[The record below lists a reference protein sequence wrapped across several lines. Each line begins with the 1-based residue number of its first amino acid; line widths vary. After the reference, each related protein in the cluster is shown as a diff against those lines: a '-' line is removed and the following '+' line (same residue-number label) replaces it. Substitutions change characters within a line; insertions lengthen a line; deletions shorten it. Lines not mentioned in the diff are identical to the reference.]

1 MLFWEWLSVEPS
13 GSRAAVPGTATEGL
27 KRLPF
32 DHRCSAITK
41 AGRRCKGR
49 ICQGGDF
56 CAFHDP
62 AITREQRR
70 RNGAKGGRVSRH
82 LATLP
87 GGYLSKLTTRRAI
100 GDAMD
105 RLYREVRSGLVTP
118 EMGNVLFSVL
128 TRLLDAGLWRDG
140 KIPVRPNGRSRA
152 ERIRP
157 KLAELLTVSERK
169 AWRRAVANAPESFL
183 RNAGR
188 QDRRR
193 CADALGSAQVAMPA
207 AS

>member
-1 MLFWEWLSVEPS
+1 MLFWEWLSVDGGRSQP
-13 GSRAAVPGTATEGL
+13 AVLGKVTAGM

-32 DHRCSAITK
+32 DRQCSAITK
-41 AGRRCKGR
+41 VGRRCKGR
-49 ICQGGDF
+49 IREGSEF
-56 CAFHDP
+56 CSFHDP

-100 GDAMD
+100 GEAMD
-105 RLYREVRSGLVTP
+105 RLYREVRLGLVTP

-128 TRLLDAGLWRDG
+128 TRLLDSGLSRDG
-140 KIPVRPNGRSRA
+140 EVLARANGRSRA
-152 ERIRP
+152 EPIRP
-157 KLAELLTVSERK
+157 KLAELLTISERR
-169 AWRRAVANAPESFL
+169 AWRRAVANAPESLL
-183 RNAGR
+183 RNPR
-188 QDRRR
+188 REKRRR
-193 CADALGSAQVAMPA
+193 DDAVGSAQVAMPA

>member
-1 MLFWEWLSVEPS
+1 MLFWESLSAEA
-13 GSRAAVPGTATEGL
+13 GKSRAVVPGNVTEAM

-32 DHRCSAITK
+32 DRRCSAITK

-49 ICQGGDF
+49 ICEGSEF
-56 CAFHDP
+56 CSFHDP
-62 AITREQRR
+62 AITREQRC

-87 GGYLSKLTTRRAI
+87 GGYLAKLNTRRAI
-100 GDAMD
+100 GEAMD
-105 RLYREVRSGLVTP
+105 RLYREVRLGLVTP
-118 EMGNVLFSVL
+118 EMGNVLFAVL
-128 TRLLDAGLWRDG
+128 TRLLDSGLCSEG
-140 KIPVRPNGRSRA
+140 KTATRATGRTRA

-157 KLAELLTVSERK
+157 KLAELLTVSERR

-183 RNAGR
+183 RNAAR
-188 QDRRR
+188 QDKRRR
-193 CADALGSAQVAMPA
+193 DDAVAPAQVAMPA

>member
-1 MLFWEWLSVEPS
+1 MLFWESLSVDA
-13 GSRAAVPGTATEGL
+13 GKSRAAVPGKLPEGV

-49 ICQGGDF
+49 ICEGSEF
-56 CAFHDP
+56 CSFHNP
-62 AITREQRR
+62 AITREQRC

-87 GGYLSKLTTRRAI
+87 GGYLSKLNTRRAV
-100 GDAMD
+100 GEAMD
-105 RLYREVRSGLVTP
+105 RLYREVRLGLVTP

-128 TRLLDAGLWRDG
+128 TRLLDSGLCRDG
-140 KIPVRPNGRSRA
+140 KTPARATGRTRA

-157 KLAELLTVSERK
+157 KLAELLTVAEHR
-169 AWRRAVANAPESFL
+169 AWRRAVANAPDSFL

-188 QDRRR
+188 KDSRRR
-193 CADALGSAQVAMPA
+193 DDAVAPAQVAMPA